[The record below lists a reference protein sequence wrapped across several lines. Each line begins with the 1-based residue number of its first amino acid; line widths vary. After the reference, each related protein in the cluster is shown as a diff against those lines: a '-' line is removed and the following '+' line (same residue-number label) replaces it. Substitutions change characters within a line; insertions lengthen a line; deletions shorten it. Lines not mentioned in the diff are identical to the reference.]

1 MVKVFL
7 IEDDQDLADL
17 ISYSL
22 SRSGFEVKVFSRAI
36 DFFRE
41 IERSSPDVIL
51 VDIMLPD
58 LDGFRVVRFLKN
70 RADLRHIPVLFLTA
84 RSSEEDKLKGFD
96 LGADDYITKPFSI
109 KELVARIRAVLRR
122 VRGDLE
128 GKVLEVEGI
137 RLNAETMR
145 VEVDGREVRF
155 TPAEFKILEIL
166 MRNYGKPVSRM
177 RIIEEL
183 WGIDRD
189 TTERAVD
196 VHIKHIRDKLGRW
209 SRLIKTVRGVGYKLE
224 R

>member
-155 TPAEFKILEIL
+155 TPAEFRILEIL